1 MARTT
6 PHGIEAWRRDD
17 GVLDYEDDEDEDD
30 EDDAWPDDGFDALWD
45 DWEPPPPGGWPCHA

>member
-6 PHGIEAWRRDD
+6 RQPTDAWPHDEGR
-17 GVLDYEDDEDEDD
+17 LDYEDDEDD
-30 EDDAWPDDGFDALWD
+30 EDDWPDELFDALWDDD